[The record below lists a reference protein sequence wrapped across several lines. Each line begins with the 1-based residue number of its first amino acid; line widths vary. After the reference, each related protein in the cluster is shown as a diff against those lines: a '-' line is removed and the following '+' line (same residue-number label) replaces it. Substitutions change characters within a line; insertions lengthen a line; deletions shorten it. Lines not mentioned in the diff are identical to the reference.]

1 MIERWEL
8 IQAQSLSEKHR
19 HKQDVQQWQQLS
31 SDLQNMRAWLG
42 RSEAELGQLRGLV
55 HSADIHT
62 IQQRIKKLKV
72 AILTLISSLENHCL
86 SPHLF
91 HFHFFY
97 TFSIP
102 LYFFYNIYFVRLSF
116 LFAYNFVLSFTLCVS
131 RRVHFLPYMYG
142 PLDGALSLP
151 LWLLPAGAAEGDG
164 CPQVRGLINQSQKCG
179 LPPNRA

>member
-19 HKQDVQQWQQLS
+19 HKRDLQQWQQLS

-72 AILTLISSLENHCL
+72 AILTLIPRLENHCL
-86 SPHLF
+86 SHLF
-91 HFHFFY
+91 HFRFFY
-97 TFSIP
+97 TFSMP
-102 LYFFYNIYFVRLSF
+102 LYTFLLYVLFVYLFCLLTTLSF
-116 LFAYNFVLSFTLCVS
+116 HSPCVFRAVFTSCPTCTDYLVSS
-131 RRVHFLPYMYG
+131 RR
-142 PLDGALSLP
+142 S
-151 LWLLPAGAAEGDG
+151 
-164 CPQVRGLINQSQKCG
+164 C
-179 LPPNRA
+179 